1 MSAAVLNPGLAA
13 PAMPPAGGDTPRGD
27 AMRHAA
33 QEFEAI
39 FLAQVLGT
47 MAQGL
52 GGNDLPG
59 EGEGEGQGDV
69 FRDMLNE
76 EIAKLISRSGG
87 IGVADAVL
95 REMLKAQEVA

>member
-1 MSAAVLNPGLAA
+1 MSEPVLNHGLAA
-13 PAMPPAGGDTPRGD
+13 PATRPADSDAPRSE
-27 AMRHAA
+27 ALRHAA
-33 QEFEAI
+33 QDFEAV

-47 MAQGL
+47 MTQGMA
-52 GGNDLPG
+52 GDDLL
-59 EGEGEGQGDV
+59 GEGQDDV

>member
-1 MSAAVLNPGLAA
+1 MSEASINPGLATA
-13 PAMPPAGGDTPRGD
+13 ATPPAGGNGPHVD
-27 AMRHAA
+27 AVRHAA

-47 MAQGL
+47 MTHGL
-52 GGNDLPG
+52 GGDDLLG
-59 EGEGEGQGDV
+59 DGQGEV
-69 FRDMLNE
+69 FRDILNE
-76 EIAKLISRSGG
+76 EVAKLISRSGG

>member
-1 MSAAVLNPGLAA
+1 MTPALAA
-13 PAMPPAGGDTPRGD
+13 AAIPPAGGDTPRVEGL
-27 AMRHAA
+27 RHAA

-47 MAQGL
+47 MTQGL
-52 GGNDLPG
+52 GGDDLLG
-59 EGEGEGQGDV
+59 DGQGS
-69 FRDMLNE
+69 FFYEMLND

>member
-1 MSAAVLNPGLAA
+1 MSPAVLSPGLAA
-13 PAMPPAGGDTPRGD
+13 PGATPPGGDAPRSD
-27 AMRHAA
+27 ALRHAA

-47 MAQGL
+47 MTQGL
-52 GGNDLPG
+52 GGDDLM
-59 EGEGEGQGDV
+59 GEGQDDV
-69 FRDMLNE
+69 FHDMLNE

-95 REMLKAQEVA
+95 REMLKAQEIA

>member
-1 MSAAVLNPGLAA
+1 MSEASINPGPVAA
-13 PAMPPAGGDTPRGD
+13 ATPPAAGHAPSAD
-27 AMRHAA
+27 ADAVRHAA

-47 MAQGL
+47 MTQGL
-52 GGNDLPG
+52 GGDGLLG
-59 EGEGEGQGDV
+59 DGQGEV

-76 EIAKLISRSGG
+76 EVAKLISRSGG
-87 IGVADAVL
+87 IGVADALL

>member
-1 MSAAVLNPGLAA
+1 MSAAVLNHGLAA
-13 PAMPPAGGDTPRGD
+13 LATPSAGSDTPRTE
-27 AMRHAA
+27 AVRHAA
-33 QEFEAI
+33 QEFEAV

-47 MAQGL
+47 MTQGMA
-52 GGNDLPG
+52 GDDLL
-59 EGEGEGQGDV
+59 GEGQDDV

-95 REMLKAQEVA
+95 REMLKAQEVG

>member
-1 MSAAVLNPGLAA
+1 MSAAVLNHGLGA
-13 PAMPPAGGDTPRGD
+13 PATPPAGSDAPRSE
-27 AMRHAA
+27 AVRHAA
-33 QEFEAI
+33 QDFEAV

-47 MAQGL
+47 MTQSVGGDDLL
-52 GGNDLPG
+52 GD
-59 EGEGEGQGDV
+59 GQDDV

>member
-1 MSAAVLNPGLAA
+1 MSAAVLNHGLAA
-13 PAMPPAGGDTPRGD
+13 LAGSDTPRTE
-27 AMRHAA
+27 AVRHAA
-33 QEFEAI
+33 QEFEAV

-47 MAQGL
+47 MTQGMA
-52 GGNDLPG
+52 GDDLL
-59 EGEGEGQGDV
+59 GEGQDDV

-87 IGVADAVL
+87 IGVADAGL

>member
-1 MSAAVLNPGLAA
+1 MSETTITPGLASTA
-13 PAMPPAGGDTPRGD
+13 TLRGGGETPRAD
-27 AMRHAA
+27 TLRHAA

-47 MAQGL
+47 MTQGVAGDDLL
-52 GGNDLPG
+52 GDAHGG
-59 EGEGEGQGDV
+59 V
-69 FRDMLNE
+69 FHEMLNQ
-76 EIAKLISRSGG
+76 EIAKLISRTGG

>member
-1 MSAAVLNPGLAA
+1 MSEASISPGPVAATT
-13 PAMPPAGGDTPRGD
+13 PPAGGDVPRVD
-27 AMRHAA
+27 ALRHVA

-47 MAQGL
+47 MTRGL
-52 GGNDLPG
+52 GGDDLLG
-59 EGEGEGQGDV
+59 DGQGEV

-76 EIAKLISRSGG
+76 EVAKLISRSGG
-87 IGVADAVL
+87 IGVADALL

>member
-1 MSAAVLNPGLAA
+1 MNATVLNHGFAA
-13 PAMPPAGGDTPRGD
+13 PTATPPGSDAPRND
-27 AMRHAA
+27 ALRHAA

-47 MAQGL
+47 MTHGVGGDDLL
-52 GGNDLPG
+52 GD
-59 EGEGEGQGDV
+59 GQDDV
-69 FRDMLNE
+69 FQDMLSE